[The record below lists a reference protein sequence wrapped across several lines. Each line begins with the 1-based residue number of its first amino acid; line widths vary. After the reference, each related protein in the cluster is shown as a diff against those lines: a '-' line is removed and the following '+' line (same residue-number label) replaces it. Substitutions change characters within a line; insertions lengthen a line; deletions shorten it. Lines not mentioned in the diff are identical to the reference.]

1 MKRYRKCGT
10 KVFWIVK
17 WYGKY
22 RKKLW
27 NDIENMAERQVEMW
41 KDMDNMEERQVE

>member
-1 MKRYRKCGT
+1 MKRYDKYGRKVSWKVNRYGQYGT

-27 NDIENMAERQVEMW
+27 NDIENMAERQVE
-41 KDMDNMEERQVE
+41 